1 MVDLSAKPYYLN
13 KDQIKYVEN
22 TVKNMSVNEK
32 VGQLF
37 FVIGQDEKQ
46 VNNHRIY

>member
-1 MVDLSAKPYYLN
+1 MHMVDLSAKPYYLN

-22 TVKNMSVNEK
+22 TVKNMSTGEK

-37 FVIGQDEKQ
+37 IPVA
-46 VNNHRIY
+46 